1 MEARLR
7 ESVAGEPDL
16 CKCQAQ
22 DGSHQEFAR
31 MLPKE
36 PVAAATKMGF
46 LYIPPYRV
54 QGISIAGEQTCVQVP
69 ELDVCFDIGLCP
81 RIALSSPYV
90 AISHGHM
97 DHIGGLPY
105 YFSQRVF
112 QKIGTGTC
120 ICHAGLAKAIEA
132 MMATWVPIEQQRT
145 AHQVMPIEPDQEIQ
159 IKNNIFLRAIE
170 VSHAAYSL
178 AYGIVEHR
186 SKLKPEYADLPQE
199 KLRELKAGGT
209 EITRMLQIPLV
220 AYTGDCEFGP
230 YLFRDEFVQSRI
242 VIAECTFFE
251 EDEQEIAAKRA
262 SSAAAEQSA
271 VATAPS
277 HQARA
282 SLGKHLH
289 IDDIA
294 QLLNVWQAEAV
305 VLIHLSRR
313 TNMAVSRQ
321 QLIKRIGEEAASRV
335 LFLMDFRAN
344 KERYERQ
351 VIAAGGS
358 IERPRRSGA
367 PMSGEPRRPRR
378 D

>member
-1 MEARLR
+1 
-7 ESVAGEPDL
+7 
-16 CKCQAQ
+16 
-22 DGSHQEFAR
+22 

-36 PVAAATKMGF
+36 PVAATTKLGF

-69 ELDVCFDIGLCP
+69 ELDICFDIGLCP
-81 RIALSSPYV
+81 RIALSSPYI

-112 QKIGTGTC
+112 QKIGMGTC
-120 ICHAGLAKAIEA
+120 ICHAAMAKHIAA
-132 MMATWVPIEQQRT
+132 MMATWAPLEQQRT
-145 AHQVMPIEPDQEIQ
+145 PHQIIPIEPDQEIE
-159 IKNNIFLRAIE
+159 IKNNMYLRAIE
-170 VSHAAYSL
+170 VSHALNSL
-178 AYGIVEHR
+178 GYAVVEHR
-186 SKLKPEYADLPQE
+186 SKLKPEFADLPQE

-209 EITRMLQIPLV
+209 EITRVLQIPLV

-230 YLFRDEFVQSRI
+230 YLFRDEFVKSKI

-251 EDEQEIAAKRA
+251 EDLEEAAARKA
-262 SSAAAEQSA
+262 KSAAPAVDVGD
-271 VATAPS
+271 VATTPS

-289 IDDIA
+289 IDDIV
-294 QLLNVWQAEAV
+294 QLLSVWQAEAV

-321 QLIKRIGEEAASRV
+321 QLIRRIGEEAASRV
-335 LFLMDFRAN
+335 LFLMDYRAN
-344 KERYERQ
+344 KERYDRQ
-351 VIAAGGS
+351 VVEAGGTV
-358 IERPRRSGA
+358 EKPRRTGA
-367 PMSGEPRRPRR
+367 RR
-378 D
+378 